1 MQINLAQKLLSLG
14 LTQQELLA
22 AEADSQQHNI
32 SLLYALENLNKTS
45 EVKLLDA
52 FSVIFGVP
60 VVNLDSRDI
69 PPGIISL
76 IPKDIALKYRVLP
89 IDKVGNN
96 LILAMGNPL
105 DLQVTE
111 TIRFKMGFFVKRVLA
126 SESRITEALTKY
138 YGSGLDMDLLDKA
151 QQEQSRKT
159 TAPEAKQERVSIDMS
174 SDPKDANS
182 SAIVKLANQIL
193 LECSNRKA
201 SDIHI
206 EPYESFFRIRLRVDG
221 TLIEIA
227 RPPISFKTP
236 LTARFKIMASLNI
249 SETRLPQDGAI
260 NIVIADKPVDFRVS
274 CCPTIH
280 GEKIVMRILDKSALQ
295 VDMIKLG
302 FEGEDLAKFKSSIS
316 QPYGMVLVTGPTG
329 SGKTTTLYSALAEL
343 NKVTDNI
350 MTAEDP
356 VEYNLEGINQ
366 VQMKAE
372 IGMNFA
378 SALRSFLRQ
387 DPDVIMVGEIRD
399 LETAE
404 IGIKAALTGHMV
416 LSTLH
421 TNSAPETISRMINMG
436 VEPFNLVSALTCVV
450 AQRLMRKICE
460 KCKIIDPRVTPEVL
474 RRLGMDEESSQTT
487 KSYIGKGCST
497 CGNVGLKGRVAVHE
511 VLRLTDPVREAIIRN
526 VSAMDLKK
534 VAIKEGMRSLRLA
547 SLSKLK
553 LGIVSAT
560 EVAEATMADSA
571 DQVDFGEVA

>member
-1 MQINLAQKLLSLG
+1 MQQNLAQKLLLIG
-14 LTQQELLA
+14 LSQEDLA
-22 AEADSQQHNI
+22 QAEAQSAQSSI
-32 SLLYALENLNKTS
+32 SLLHALENLNKVP
-45 EVKLLDA
+45 EAKLLDA

-60 VVNLDSRDI
+60 VVNLDARDI
-69 PPGIISL
+69 PQAIISL
-76 IPKDIALKYRVLP
+76 IPKEITLKYRVLP

-126 SESRITEALTKY
+126 SENRISEALSKY
-138 YGSGLDMDLLDKA
+138 YGSVLDMESLEKFS
-151 QQEQSRKT
+151 EQNKKST
-159 TAPEAKQERVSIDMS
+159 INESKQERVSIDLS

-182 SAIVKLANQIL
+182 GGVVKLANQIL

-206 EPYESFFRIRLRVDG
+206 EPYETFFRVRLRVDG

-227 RPPISFKTP
+227 RPPASYKIP

-260 NIVIADKPVDFRVS
+260 NIIIADKPVDFRVS

-302 FEGEDLAKFKSSIS
+302 FEGADLAKFKSSIA

-366 VQMKAE
+366 VQMKSE

-378 SALRSFLRQ
+378 SALKSFLRQ

-436 VEPFNLVSALTCVV
+436 VEPFNLISALTCVV

-460 KCKIIDPRVTPEVL
+460 KCKIVDTRVTPAVL
-474 RRLGMDEESSQTT
+474 QNMGMEAKLAQTV
-487 KSYIGKGCST
+487 KSYVGKGCSA

-511 VLRLTDPVREAIIRN
+511 VLRLTDPVREVIIKQS
-526 VSAMDLKK
+526 SAMELKR
-534 VAIKEGMRSLRLA
+534 VAIEEGMRSLRQA
-547 SLSKLK
+547 GLSKLQM
-553 LGIVSAT
+553 GIVSAA
-560 EVAEATMADSA
+560 EVAEATMSDGVEHG
-571 DQVDFGEVA
+571 DLGDVA